1 MWLRASLCLVLLPT
15 LGCRSIDRFDTRG
28 EAAYCGE
35 LVSAP
40 SFHDGF
46 LPKNKAKK
54 LMMQLTLDTSQLS
67 SFSENNTA
75 LPGTL
80 SSNDG
85 DWGFCSEGKQALF
98 KGSPLR
104 AIPQVYHD
112 SLSTLV
118 FGEGHEEDFFAW
130 TDSQCQG
137 TMLALVSLL
146 RNSDVELRLFKPA
159 PLPPLDAGPEQRPGF
174 ALFHLRRHNEG
185 CRFEGCGFLRDSCGR
200 R

>member
-1 MWLRASLCLVLLPT
+1 MWLRASLSLVLLST

-28 EAAYCGE
+28 DAAYCGE
-35 LVSAP
+35 LVSGP
-40 SFHDGF
+40 FYDGF
-46 LPKNKAKK
+46 VPIDKPAK
-54 LMMQLTLDTSQLS
+54 LMMRLTLDTSQLS

-80 SSNDG
+80 SSNDR
-85 DWGFCSEGKQALF
+85 DWGLCAESEQALF

-146 RNSDVELRLFKPA
+146 RNGDVELRLFKPA
-159 PLPPLDAGPEQRPGF
+159 PLPPTGAGPEQRPGF
-174 ALFHLRRHNEG
+174 ALFYLRRHNK
-185 CRFEGCGFLRDSCGR
+185 GCGF
-200 R
+200 